1 MMRADQRT
9 IPDVDTWTRHVVDRV
24 RAGERFAGF
33 YGTTIPDGCLLTALL
48 ADGSGFDAV
57 RSIIHA
63 DADGELHY
71 PSLTPEIPAAF
82 WYERAAH
89 DLSGIVPDGHP
100 RLDPLLLVVGGTE
113 QRPRPGHHEV
123 PTAVAAATPPGPV
136 DVHGRGMFTIPLGP
150 VRSGVYE
157 SVEFLIETP
166 GEDIPHLNI
175 RPHYKH
181 RGIAKQ
187 FEGRDVEDGVLVAE
201 RVEGIASVAHA
212 LAFCHA
218 AEGIADVAVPPRA
231 RLLRVV
237 YAELERIANHLE
249 VALRLAD
256 AAGLAVATSRFG
268 WHKES
273 VMRLVSEMCGS
284 RFGRTVVIPGGV
296 IAEPALHPAAVGGA
310 LREIHRRIRK
320 DLVLAMKTPS
330 FIDRL
335 RNTGILTPAKATSW
349 AALGPVGRGSG
360 ISDDNRWQRPTDA
373 YGELP
378 MPSAP
383 PVREAGDVMAR
394 ANVRWDEIDQAAI
407 LAFEALQRLGSED
420 DPALSIPVHLP
431 VGPAFGLGWAEAPQ
445 GEVLYALTINDGR
458 IVRCF
463 ARSASLH
470 NLAIFHDVFGGDVY
484 TDFAFIEA
492 SFGLSYAG
500 VAM

>member
-1 MMRADQRT
+1 MTGHPPLLVCSADDLT
-9 IPDVDTWTRHVVDRV
+9 SAVAGRV
-24 RAGERFAGF
+24 EKGARFCGLFAR
-33 YGTTIPDGCLLTALL
+33 P
-48 ADGSGFDAV
+48 DGSGLRLMAV
-57 RSIIHA
+57 VSCHGTLAAEEAVLPAGQRR
-63 DADGELHY
+63 Y
-71 PSLTPEIPAAF
+71 RSLTPEIPAAG
-82 WYERAAH
+82 WYERELY
-89 DLSGIVPDGHP
+89 DLFGIEPEGHP
-100 RLDPLLLVVGGTE
+100 RLDPLVLPRGPGTE
-113 QRPRPGHHEV
+113 APCPGSGRTVAPIEPDLRPLPAHV
-123 PTAVAAATPPGPV
+123 
-136 DVHGRGMFTIPLGP
+136 RGEGVFTIPYGP
-150 VRSGVYE
+150 VRSGVFE

-218 AEGIADVAVPPRA
+218 VEGIANVTVPPRA

>member
-1 MMRADQRT
+1 MPADEQT
-9 IPDVDTWTRHVVDRV
+9 IPDVATWTRRIVERV
-24 RAGERFAGF
+24 SGGERFAGF

-48 ADGSGFDAV
+48 AGDGAFDAV
-57 RSIIHA
+57 QVTIRA
-63 DADGELHY
+63 DDAGELHY
-71 PSLTPEIPAAF
+71 PSLTPQIPAAF

-89 DLSGIVPDGHP
+89 DLSGVVPDGHP
-100 RLDPLLLVVGGTE
+100 RLDPLLLLVGGGE

-123 PTAVAAATPPGPV
+123 PTTVAAATPPGPV

-150 VRSGVYE
+150 VRSGVFE

-166 GEDIPHLNI
+166 GEEIPHLNI

-187 FEGRDVEDGVLVAE
+187 FEGRDAVDGVLVAE

-218 AEGIADVAVPPRA
+218 VEAIADVTAPPRA

-249 VALRLAD
+249 VAMRLAD
-256 AAGLAVATSRFG
+256 AAGLAVATSRFS

-273 VMRLVSEMCGS
+273 IMRLVSQMCGS
-284 RFGRTVVIPGGV
+284 RFGRNVVVPGGV
-296 IAEPALHPAAVGGA
+296 AAEPILQPAAIAVR
-310 LREIHRRIRK
+310 LRETHDRIRK
-320 DLVLAMKTPS
+320 DLILAMKTPS

-335 RNTGILTPAKATSW
+335 RGTGILTPAKAASW
-349 AALGPVGRGSG
+349 AALGPVGRASG
-360 ISDDNRWQRPTDA
+360 MTDDNRWRRPTDA
-373 YGELP
+373 YAELP

-383 PVREAGDVMAR
+383 PVRHAGDVMAR
-394 ANVRWDEIDQAAI
+394 ANVRWDEIEQSSALALAA
-407 LAFEALQRLGSED
+407 LHRLGNERDQSLSVPVR
-420 DPALSIPVHLP
+420 PASGLR
-431 VGPAFGLGWAEAPQ
+431 FGIGWAEAPQ
-445 GEVLYALTINDGR
+445 GEVLYGLAMNDGR

-470 NLAIFHDVFGGDVY
+470 DLAIFHDVFGGDVY